1 MYLCHA
7 DLAARIIRE
16 ESPMAETV
24 ANSPKRYALAALL
37 GLALAGALLLWVRPP
52 RRAAHPPA
60 AYTLTIASN
69 SAYVGTCPVTVAV
82 GSGYFER
89 EGIAAT
95 LQTHLTGKG
104 ALAAALSGQAGL
116 ATTADIPIMFAAM
129 QKVPVSVLATFFKT
143 EHDHG
148 IVARRDRGI
157 ATLADLKGKRIG
169 VTLGTSAHF
178 VLDGFLSR
186 QHLARSDVE
195 VVSLKPEQ
203 FATALGSGEVDAIA
217 SWEPVL
223 DTLLGALGKNG
234 ALFYA
239 EDIYEIPYSLAG
251 SREYVA
257 ANPELMRRVLR
268 ALEYGVRDCRDRPER
283 ARAVMSAVLRADTGA
298 WATRWQRLQ
307 FRMTLDQGLILALE
321 DESRW
326 AVANGLA
333 TPGETPNFL
342 DNMYLDALVHVAPAA
357 VTVIR

>member
-1 MYLCHA
+1 MG
-7 DLAARIIRE
+7 
-16 ESPMAETV
+16 ETLP
-24 ANSPKRYALAALL
+24 NSRKRYALAVLFA
-37 GLALAGALLLWVRPP
+37 LALAGVLVQWLRPFRPALS
-52 RRAAHPPA
+52 PPA

-82 GSGYFER
+82 GSGYFEG
-89 EGIAAT
+89 EGVAAS
-95 LQTHLTGKG
+95 LQTHLTGKA
-104 ALAAALSGQAGL
+104 ALAAALSGRAGL

-129 QKVPVSVLATFFKT
+129 QKVPVSVVATFFKT

-169 VTLGTSAHF
+169 VSLGTSAHF

-186 QHLARSDVE
+186 QHLARGEVDV
-195 VVSLKPEQ
+195 VDLKPEQ
-203 FATALGSGEVDAIA
+203 FGAALAAGRVDAIA
-217 SWEPVL
+217 TWEPFL
-223 DTLLGALGKNG
+223 DELQGALGRNG

-251 SREYVA
+251 SRDFVA

-268 ALEYGVRDCRDRPER
+268 ALARGVRDCRDRPAH
-283 ARAVMSAVLRADTGA
+283 ARAVMNAVLRADTDA

-307 FRMTLDQGLILALE
+307 FGMTLDQGLILALE

-333 TPGETPNFL
+333 APGETPNFL